1 MTGGRAGSAAVVAV
15 FAEQGPPSHM
25 TMPVIGTFQPVRS
38 RWTWQPR
45 LPELWLRV
53 QEGHHF
59 RMMIEQQKE
68 EV

>member
-1 MTGGRAGSAAVVAV
+1 MTVGRVWLPAAVAV
-15 FAEQGPPSHM
+15 SGEHGPLDNM

>member
-1 MTGGRAGSAAVVAV
+1 MNHSHRGQRAV
-15 FAEQGPPSHM
+15 FDAASPAAG
-25 TMPVIGTFQPVRS
+25 MPGLTIDAMQPVARL
-38 RWTWQPR
+38 WTWQPR

-68 EV
+68 EA